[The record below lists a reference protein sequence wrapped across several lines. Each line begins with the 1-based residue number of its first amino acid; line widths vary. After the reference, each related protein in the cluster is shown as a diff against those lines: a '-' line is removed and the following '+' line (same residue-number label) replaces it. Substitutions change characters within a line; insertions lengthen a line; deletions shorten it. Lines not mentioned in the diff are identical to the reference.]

1 MAKKRSRWW
10 LLCVLVLFAGV
21 LGLGRRFA
29 CSPFGSQDAAHAPI
43 AVDPALPGS
52 RAASHGAFASLSDEP
67 DDDGAAPDGLSL
79 VGRVIYPDG
88 RAASGASVRLLSRP
102 SGAPHA
108 SMPHRVARSDADGAF
123 AFARQAQGDYMLEAQ
138 TDDAVSPTTPARLL
152 PGTDPV
158 TLMVFPAATLAVHVL
173 SAVDHKPIADATV
186 KLGIGLGLFGA
197 SDAYVLE
204 RTDEAGIA
212 HFRGVA
218 PIENHPVFAFADG
231 FAGTFDNI
239 RASAHLLSS
248 WETTLQLQPGADVSG
263 RVTDERG
270 IPIPGAKV
278 GWEPG
283 PGEPDGAYTFVTP
296 LADGGHYI
304 AAITDAAGV
313 FHKTVP
319 PGLGC
324 LVAVHP
330 SHLTAQACGVRTT
343 MGQPRTDVQIVMKSG
358 ARVSGVVVTA
368 DGKPAP
374 RAEVIVTH
382 PSWEHIPRLSDSY
395 RSRTTTDAQGR
406 FAFDGVDHMPLALT
420 AWTDEASSDLV
431 ELDLR
436 GVNERANVKI
446 VLANDGLIT
455 GTVTEEDGGAAP
467 FAVVTYFVAP
477 DIDKIVW
484 AKAEADARGLAL
496 PKSIGGALCDAA
508 GKFRF
513 AGLPP
518 GVYALR
524 AQRPAATSVAPAYSA
539 VWRYKVA
546 LGSDVTMVLPGL
558 GAIAGHVVDEDG
570 KPVTDFA
577 VSFAIWE
584 PAMQT
589 AAMPTGRPVISAD
602 GSFKID
608 SVPANVYAIAVSG
621 PGIVEW
627 RTPSSVEVKT
637 SRVTDLGTIKV
648 KVGEQISGRV
658 LSRAGAFVAN
668 ADVTM
673 ATADKP
679 DLFLHA
685 ESDADGHFT
694 LPVVTR
700 GTAVKVRASTE
711 SNTSEWVSVAPGVTT
726 VDIVMADPTRGSVR
740 GVIIDPEHPIAERPV
755 VLTLRG
761 SGLPGEGLKPEGF
774 TTALDS
780 GRFALDGIPAGD
792 YALWVRR
799 AKGKPGEEWLSRP
812 IAVQG
817 TKETSVV
824 IDLSQEPPP

>member
-10 LLCVLVLFAGV
+10 WLCVLALLVGMLS
-21 LGLGRRFA
+21 LHRLA
-29 CSPFGSQDAAHAPI
+29 CGPSGSQDATAPT
-43 AVDPALPGS
+43 APDPAHPGS
-52 RAASHGAFASLSDEP
+52 RVASHLGGFASMSEEP
-67 DDDGAAPDGLSL
+67 DDDGAVQDGLSL

-88 RAASGASVRLLSRP
+88 RAAAGASVRLLSRP

-108 SMPHRVARSDADGAF
+108 SMPRRVAHSDADGGF
-123 AFARQAQGDYMLEAQ
+123 AFVKQAQGDYMLEAQ
-138 TDDAVSPTTPARLL
+138 TDDAVSPMTPARLVAGSQ
-152 PGTDPV
+152 PI
-158 TLMVFPAATLAVHVL
+158 TLMVFPAASLGVRVL
-173 SAVDHKPIADATV
+173 SAEDHKPIPDATV

-197 SDAYVLE
+197 SDAYLLE
-204 RTDEAGIA
+204 RTDAAGIA

-218 PIENHPVFAFADG
+218 PIENHPVFAIADG

-239 RASAHLLSS
+239 RAAEHPLAD
-248 WETTLQLQPGADVSG
+248 WEVTLQLQPGAEVSG
-263 RVTDERG
+263 RVIDERG
-270 IPIPGAKV
+270 VPIPGTKI
-278 GWEPG
+278 GWAPG

-304 AAITDAAGV
+304 AAVTDSAGM

-330 SHLTAQACGVRTT
+330 SHLTAQACGVRSTI
-343 MGQPRTDVQIVMKSG
+343 GQPRTDVQIVMKSG

-395 RSRTTTDAQGR
+395 RSRTTTDAEGR
-406 FAFDGVDHMPLALT
+406 FSFDGVDRMPLALA
-420 AWTDEASSDLV
+420 AWTDDASSELV
-431 ELDLR
+431 EIDLS
-436 GVNERANVKI
+436 GVGERNSIKI
-446 VLANDGLIT
+446 VLANTGTIT
-455 GTVTEEDGGAAP
+455 GTVTEEDGKPAP
-467 FAVVTYFVAP
+467 FTMVTYFVAP
-477 DIDKIVW
+477 DLDKIVW
-484 AKAEADARGLAL
+484 AKTEVESRGLAL
-496 PKSIGGALCDAA
+496 PKSIGGTLCDAE
-508 GKFRF
+508 GKFRV

-518 GVYALR
+518 GTYALR
-524 AQRPAATSVAPAYSA
+524 AQRPAATSVPPNYSA
-539 VWRYKVA
+539 AWRYKVA

-558 GAIAGHVVDEDG
+558 GSITGHVVDDDG
-570 KPVTDFA
+570 RPVTSFSVA
-577 VSFAIWE
+577 FAIWE

-589 AAMPTGRPVISAD
+589 AAMPSGRPVTSAD
-602 GSFKID
+602 GTFKID
-608 SVPANVYAIAVSG
+608 SVPANHYMIAVSG

-627 RTPSSVEVKT
+627 RAPGSVEVK
-637 SRVTDLGTIKV
+637 SSSVTDLGTIKV
-648 KVGEQISGRV
+648 KAGEQISGRV
-658 LSRAGAFVAN
+658 LSRAGAPVAN

-700 GTAVKVRASTE
+700 GTAVRVRASTE
-711 SNTSEWVSVAPGVTT
+711 SNTSEWVSVAAGVTT

-740 GVIIDPEHPIAERPV
+740 GVIIDPENPIAERPV

-761 SGLPGEGLKPEGF
+761 SGLPGEGLKPEAF
-774 TTALDS
+774 TSALDS
-780 GRFALDGIPAGD
+780 GRFALDNIPAGD
-792 YALWVRR
+792 YVLWVRR
-799 AKGKPGEEWLSRP
+799 AQGKPGEEWVTRP
-812 IAVQG
+812 ISIQG
-817 TKETSVV
+817 TKETSVM
-824 IDLSQEPPP
+824 IDLSQEPSP